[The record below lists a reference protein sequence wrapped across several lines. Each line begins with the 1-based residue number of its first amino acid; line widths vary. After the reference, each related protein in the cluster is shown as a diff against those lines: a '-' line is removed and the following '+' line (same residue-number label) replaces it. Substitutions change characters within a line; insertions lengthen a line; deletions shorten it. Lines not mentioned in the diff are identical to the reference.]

1 MAYVVWGL
9 MSLVVK
15 LSRGVCY
22 FGFER
27 FFSFFLFS
35 GVALCYVCA
44 GVLWL
49 LTWAVAVASYYI
61 QWCFIVYVLV
71 HV

>member
-1 MAYVVWGL
+1 

-15 LSRGVCY
+15 LSRGVCR
-22 FGFER
+22 FGFAR
-27 FFSFFLFS
+27 FFSFFCYRVL
-35 GVALCYVCA
+35 LCVMFCA

-49 LTWAVAVASYYI
+49 FIWAVAVASYYI